1 MYPLK
6 QLYSAQKIAQTSSQ
20 MTQVPIPL
28 NVMNSCQN
36 AMLENSNSIVMND
49 ISLTQD
55 EANDISQVWF
65 FIIIIMQALDAVFHI
80 CFSFEN
86 TFDCYVM

>member
-6 QLYSAQKIAQTSSQ
+6 QLYSAQKVAQTSSQ

-36 AMLENSNSIVMND
+36 AMLENSNSIIMND
-49 ISLTQD
+49 VSLATGD
-55 EANDISQVWF
+55 ANNMSQV
-65 FIIIIMQALDAVFHI
+65 
-80 CFSFEN
+80 
-86 TFDCYVM
+86 